1 MSKNTTSGFT
11 SSVAIILSASSRAST
26 IVQNRYSPFV
36 FACPVV
42 ISLSRNIVTNFRVL
56 STTKRSAL
64 SGVKM

>member
-1 MSKNTTSGFT
+1 MPYKSF
-11 SSVAIILSASSRAST
+11 LSLPST
-26 IVQNRYSPFV
+26 IVQNRCSPFV